1 MNTNTNTNA
10 ISLEPIVRDLNT
22 MYAGLNTKLF
32 DGKLSPVV
40 ITVSPDITKG
50 AYGWFTTAKVWKTSD
65 MDDKIK
71 QGNFANGYHEINL
84 CAEHLARPIAEVVE
98 TLLHEMVHQYNFEQ
112 GVKDTSRNGW
122 YHNEAYRKAAEAH
135 GLTVTK
141 SAKYGWCETKLT
153 EDLAKWAEDNFTKF
167 DLQRRV
173 LEKAKRKTVKS
184 HSIKYTC
191 PCCGNSVRATKAV
204 NIRCADCDIMMEE

>member
-1 MNTNTNTNA
+1 M
-10 ISLEPIVRDLNT
+10 
-22 MYAGLNTKLF
+22 
-32 DGKLSPVV
+32 V
-40 ITVSPDITKG
+40 ITVSPDNTKG

-71 QGNFANGYHEINL
+71 QGNFANGYHEVNL

>member
-1 MNTNTNTNA
+1 MIEGTA
-10 ISLEPIVRDLNT
+10 ILS
-22 MYAGLNTKLF
+22 
-32 DGKLSPVV
+32 LSPSGTTRMS
-40 ITVSPDITKG
+40 IGMIPSTVLVMPSESVTVNV
-50 AYGWFTTAKVWKTSD
+50 Y
-65 MDDKIK
+65 
-71 QGNFANGYHEINL
+71 
-84 CAEHLARPIAEVVE
+84 
-98 TLLHEMVHQYNFEQ
+98 MVQ